1 LVIDKVREEAAQ
13 RRAPVRKR
21 AASRVKPAALQ
32 RPLLEIAD
40 VRKVFGKRV
49 VLDQLTFSASLG
61 ELVAVTGD
69 SGAGK
74 STLLRLIHGQLR
86 PDRGRV
92 WVDGHPLH
100 RRFLRGIERLRRD
113 SGFIFQDHRLLA
125 RLNAPENVIVAL
137 QMARPD
143 VPYGVI
149 RRAAHEALEAV
160 GLAEDKR
167 KFPVELSLGERQRVA
182 VARTLALRPR
192 LVLARHPAKE
202 RWDAFWLAGGRVVD
216 WGPLP
221 PQAEE
226 IERRTRAAMSTRA
239 ARPGAGAVVPAAEVE
254 RTDRQWLDGAAVS
267 HPIPRELEETA
278 ENEGLAAWMA

>member
-1 LVIDKVREEAAQ
+1 VGLLVTDKVREGAAQ

-21 AASRVKPAALQ
+21 AASRVKPVALQ
-32 RPLLEIAD
+32 RPLLEIAE

-86 PDRGRV
+86 PDRGRL

-100 RRFLRGIERLRRD
+100 RRFLRGVERLRRD

-125 RLNAPENVIVAL
+125 RLNALENVIVAL

-192 LVLARHPAKE
+192 LLLADEPTASLDE
-202 RWDAFWLAGGRVVD
+202 RNASVVMELLSHAACEGALVVVATHHLD
-216 WGPLP
+216 F
-221 PQAEE
+221 
-226 IERRTRAAMSTRA
+226 RAAQVVSLPRIPITPKKPRRA
-239 ARPGAGAVVPAAEVE
+239 LPLRP
-254 RTDRQWLDGAAVS
+254 RRKS
-267 HPIPRELEETA
+267 K
-278 ENEGLAAWMA
+278 